1 MSNERQKIIAGY
13 EHPDKTIKSRGTKYK
28 TFTEGQKPKKK
39 EKFGSTIAGS
49 NYASYD
55 ISQENNKTH
64 HQLEKERQ
72 TFEKMT
78 NQQDGK

>member
-28 TFTEGQKPKKK
+28 TFTAGQKPKKK
-39 EKFGSTIAGS
+39 EKFGSTTAVS

-55 ISQENNKTH
+55 ISQQTQKTH